1 MKDIDEG
8 SLSPECDLHF
18 KNNEVETSSCFTY
31 TPSHLP
37 KLFPPSLSPSFSLS
51 WARCVNNSACLP
63 VRLLWQLQVGELA
76 QRERRRG
83 VLFTAFLWSA
93 SVGEHNGVV
102 LNPQMQSRLMWAA
115 WKHFPIRI
123 RCSCIFH
130 ECSFQNIQFSLMSER
145 CIIHELMLQCCFF
158 LILGNCAVFFWLDFW
173 KNKDM
178 KSIHMFLGFLIFS
191 TSCYKLRIDYIKQ
204 DTFHFP
210 IWRPRHMKT
219 FDQSSLFWSLKPTNY
234 TQNLHNYM
242 RPNWPQTCHSNSH
255 SWRFLTRKSNTRHRR
270 RSGWN
275 CACGNRQACT
285 FCRATGTDKLC
296 SFLLV

>member
-1 MKDIDEG
+1 MANEG
-8 SLSPECDLHF
+8 YRWRKSVSWMRSALQKQWGGNLELFHEHTLSPPQTLS
-18 KNNEVETSSCFTY
+18 T
-31 TPSHLP
+31 
-37 KLFPPSLSPSFSLS
+37 FPVSLSFSLS
-51 WARCVNNSACLP
+51 RARCVNNSARLP
-63 VRLLWQLQVGELA
+63 ARLLWQLQVGELA

-102 LNPQMQSRLMWAA
+102 LNPQMQNRLVWAA
-115 WKHFPIRI
+115 WKHFPIRS

-158 LILGNCAVFFWLDFW
+158 YFRKLRCVFLVRL
-173 KNKDM
+173 NKDM
-178 KSIHMFLGFLIFS
+178 KSIHMFLVFLIFS
-191 TSCYKLRIDYIKQ
+191 TSCYKLRIDYVKQ
-204 DTFHFP
+204 DTVHFP
-210 IWRPRHMKT
+210 TWRPRHMKS

-242 RPNWPQTCHSNSH
+242 RANWPQTCHSNPH
-255 SWRFLTRKSNTRHRR
+255 SWRFLTRKSNTRHRG

-285 FCRATGTDKLC
+285 FCRANWDWQTLQFST
-296 SFLLV
+296 S